1 MKKQYNAPLLNSSRK
16 IGYAA
21 PLAFVNLA
29 SAAAFA
35 AGAAVGAAVGGYG
48 AAKAMK
54 SSYTE
59 IKGKYLKV
67 LEA

>member
-1 MKKQYNAPLLNSSRK
+1 MKKIYNTPSLKSSRQF
-16 IGYAA
+16 GYAA

-29 SAAAFA
+29 NGAAFV
-35 AGAAVGAAVGGYG
+35 AGAVAGAIG

-59 IKGKYLKV
+59 VKGNYLKI
-67 LEA
+67 LED